1 MAQTSQKS
9 GSVASELI
17 RRLHQTHS
25 IPALDENVAQLCRL
39 TDSSETRTTDLTAVI
54 MRDAALTSR
63 LLAMAN
69 SAAYRPRNPVKTV
82 SSAVILL
89 GFDRVRQLAVGLS
102 LFHKHAENIR
112 DKELY
117 RLLVCAYCTGIFAM
131 SLARKIKDE
140 TPEELFVSA
149 LLHQLPCL
157 ILFNGFPD
165 MYREMDRLIVHE
177 KQNIDRACEHVF
189 DTRYQDL
196 VAAVAE
202 HWNLPEPCRF
212 YVAQGSAASEPRRQA
227 VRLSVEMADLLFGN
241 SPAGP
246 QATAGVVERAGKLLL
261 DDAFSLPDFVGAAA
275 KTDPNLNTF
284 FHLSEQDLTM
294 MARIAE
300 WGKVN
305 SAEVANTLTASFE
318 QHAPQDPAEEPL
330 IMAHFLSELMI
341 AVRNKSDVN
350 TVLMLA
356 QEGIFRCIQPEC
368 VIAAFVD
375 REHARVQ
382 GRLYAGR
389 RLGVA
394 AKRYSADLAETD
406 CLAVQ
411 NLQAS
416 EVVVASAKKRRIVP
430 DDSLLT
436 ELDLDSVLLAPIR
449 VRDRVIG
456 QFFLGRS
463 SGASMFSADDC
474 LWMMAIAGHV
484 AMAFEAPEPAKSS

>member
-1 MAQTSQKS
+1 
-9 GSVASELI
+9 
-17 RRLHQTHS
+17 
-25 IPALDENVAQLCRL
+25 
-39 TDSSETRTTDLTAVI
+39 
-54 MRDAALTSR
+54 
-63 LLAMAN
+63 
-69 SAAYRPRNPVKTV
+69 
-82 SSAVILL
+82 
-89 GFDRVRQLAVGLS
+89 
-102 LFHKHAENIR
+102 LFHMHAENIR

-140 TPEELFVSA
+140 APEELFVPA
-149 LLHQLPCL
+149 LLHQLPRL

-165 MYREMDRLIVHE
+165 KYREMDRLIVHDR
-177 KQNIDRACEHVF
+177 KDIDLACEHVF
-189 DTRYQDL
+189 NTRYDDM

-212 YVAQGSAASEPRRQA
+212 YGAHVTAPTEPRRRA

-241 SPAGP
+241 SPGGP
-246 QATAGVVERAGKLLL
+246 HAASQVVERAGKLLR
-261 DDAFSLPDFVGAAA
+261 DDAFSLPVFVGETTG
-275 KTDPNLNTF
+275 TDPNLNGF
-284 FHLSEQDLTM
+284 FHLSNQDLIM

-305 SAEVANTLTASFE
+305 SAEVATTLTASFE
-318 QHAPQDPAEEPL
+318 QHAAEVSAEEPL

-341 AVRNKSDVN
+341 SVRNKSDVN

-356 QEGIFRCIQPEC
+356 QEGIFRCIRPAC

-375 REHARVQ
+375 REHDRVQ
-382 GRLYAGR
+382 GRLYAGCR
-389 RLGVA
+389 VGVA

-416 EVVVASAKKRRIVP
+416 EVVVASAKKRRIVS

-436 ELDLDSVLLAPIR
+436 ELDIDSVLLAPIR
-449 VRDRVIG
+449 VHDRMIG
-456 QFFLGRS
+456 QFFLGRP
-463 SGASMFSADDC
+463 SGAPSFSSDDC
-474 LWMMAIAGHV
+474 LWMTAIAGHV
-484 AMAFEAPEPAKSS
+484 SMAFEAPEPAKKG